1 MYAHEL
7 ANIKTLLLSGDAASY
22 ELAQQLAI
30 GLDIDIQPILNAIR
44 ACTEDYN
51 KWHLDTNT
59 PVEVIQALRR
69 GAFYL
74 YNVRWELKDY
84 WTVFEPIIHSFEA
97 IQHSYTAIPNVILQW
112 HNLRKL
118 VLRDG
123 NLQTIDA
130 ALWQLPYLEAVDLL
144 GNSFTAIDNNIQFAT
159 QLRTLKLKNK
169 ALIQLPVELA
179 TLPNL
184 HNLYYV
190 IDNYALDEELPL
202 ELFMCKQ
209 LQRLTIGGLAIRN
222 IPRAITKLYNLHTL
236 SIEFMNIRQLPYF
249 LAELP
254 RLRCLVLNSL
264 DKLSNV
270 LPVLAMLQDL
280 EELELWAIGID
291 EFLTDDVICLQ
302 FLRKLSIYSPST
314 PYVGNV
320 RHYPH
325 FEQERA
331 FLQERLPH
339 TVIYIE

>member
-1 MYAHEL
+1 MHEYEL
-7 ANIKTLLLSGDAASY
+7 AHIKTLLLSGDAASY

-30 GLDIDIQPILNAIR
+30 GLDIDIQPILDAIR
-44 ACTEDYN
+44 ACVADYN
-51 KWHLDTNT
+51 RWHLDTNT

-74 YNVRWELKDY
+74 YNVHWELREY
-84 WTVFEPIIHSFEA
+84 WTVFAPIIHSLEA
-97 IQHSYTAIPNVILQW
+97 IQHTYIAIPDVILQW
-112 HNLRKL
+112 YNLRKL

-123 NLQTIDA
+123 ELQTIDA
-130 ALWQLPYLEAVDLL
+130 RLWRLPHLELLDLL
-144 GNSFTAIDNNIQFAT
+144 GNSFTTISDDIQFAT
-159 QLRTLKLKNK
+159 QLHTLKLKNK
-169 ALIQLPVELA
+169 ALIKLPAELA

-184 HNLYYV
+184 RTLHYV
-190 IDNYALDEELPL
+190 IDNYALDEEFPL

-209 LQRLTIGGLAIRN
+209 LQQLTIGGLAFRT
-222 IPRAITKLYNLHTL
+222 IPRIITKLYNLHTL

-249 LAELP
+249 LSELP
-254 RLRCLVLNSL
+254 CLRCLVLNSL

-270 LPVLAMLQDL
+270 LPVLATLQDL

-339 TVIYIE
+339 TEIYIE